1 MLGLIMKIR
10 ESLII
15 KIILATGTILLA
27 STLLLIY
34 MSIGFVNEYT
44 LAERIHTADMMGN
57 TIKLGLHDSMLRNNR
72 GDINQTIQKVA
83 QFHHVESIR
92 VYNKE
97 GEVKF
102 TNKPD
107 ELGTVIDKS
116 HHACKVCHLQDPPK
130 TNLTFSER
138 TWNFQSKSG
147 EHLFSV
153 QVPISNSPECSGG
166 PCHYHPA
173 DNEILGTMDMV
184 FNFEVTDAA
193 VSDYRNQL
201 IFLGTLVF
209 MAASFCIFLGLRQ
222 LITRPLSVL
231 TQCSEAI
238 AHGRESRAARE
249 IIKRPDELGKLARSH
264 ESMVNALHLQQDI
277 INEKRE
283 EFELLFDNVPCV
295 VTVQDLDYKLLEYN
309 KESRERFS
317 PFPGA
322 YCYEA
327 YKGIDEKC
335 EECPVE
341 RTFETGVAH
350 CSEESRRNP
359 DGTYS
364 HWIVHTAPIMD
375 KNGKVTKAMEMC
387 LDITE
392 RKELEEKLKESEK
405 KYHTIFNNV
414 PNSIFVLANSTLE
427 IVDCNTTVTQVYGWD
442 RKDLIGRSFMSIVHE
457 DENERMQS
465 QMRAFTAINQ
475 VKSIRKDGE
484 QFFVDMMLAVSEDS
498 NFEYLL
504 VSTTDITER
513 LEAEQKLFHA
523 GKMATLGEMA
533 TGVAHELN
541 QPLTVIK
548 SASNYFMKK
557 VDQGQPIPEETLG
570 TLAREVD
577 SYVDRATKIIS
588 HMREFGRQVDQGNEL
603 VNVNESL
610 NRAFTLL
617 RKQFSS
623 RGIDTRWELAGNLP
637 PVMATPDQLEQV
649 FINLFVNAR
658 DELEDKTESGVSDT
672 ATITVRTMRE
682 GNDIVIQVEDN
693 GRGIPEDLVHK
704 IFEPFFTTKRVGKG
718 TGLGLSISY
727 GLIKDFGGEIHAEN
741 QEQGARFTIKLPM
754 AES

>member
-1 MLGLIMKIR
+1 MKIR

-15 KIILATGTILLA
+15 KIILATGTIMLA

-34 MSIGFVNEYT
+34 MSIDFVNEYT

-57 TIKLGLHDSMLRNNR
+57 TIKLGLHDAMLRNAR
-72 GDINQTIQKVA
+72 EDIDGTIQKVA
-83 QFHHVESIR
+83 RFHHVESIR

-97 GEVKF
+97 GELKF
-102 TNKPD
+102 SNEPEEEGTFID
-107 ELGTVIDKS
+107 ED
-116 HHACKVCHLQDPPK
+116 HHTCKVCHTVSPPK
-130 TNLTFSER
+130 QTLSFAER
-138 TWNFQSKSG
+138 TWNFTNEQG

-153 QVPISNSPECSGG
+153 QMPISNSPECAGG
-166 PCHYHPA
+166 PCHYHPKDKA
-173 DNEILGTMDMV
+173 VLGTMDLI
-184 FNFEVTDAA
+184 FNFDVTDAA
-193 VSDYRNQL
+193 ISDYRNQL

-209 MAASFCIFLGLRQ
+209 IIASCCIFFGLRQ
-222 LITRPLSVL
+222 IITRPLSIL

-238 AHGRESRAARE
+238 AHGRESKAAKD
-249 IIKRPDELGKLARSH
+249 ITKRPDELGKLARSH
-264 ESMVNALHLQQDI
+264 ESMVNALHLQQEI

-295 VTVQDLDYKLLEYN
+295 VTVQDLDYKLLGYN
-309 KESRERFS
+309 KESRERFN

-322 YCYEA
+322 FCYEA

-341 RTFETGVAH
+341 KTFETGVAH

-392 RKELEEKLKESEK
+392 RKKLEERLQESEK
-405 KYHTIFNNV
+405 KYHTIFNNA

-427 IVDCNTTVTQVYGWD
+427 ILDCNSTSSQVYGWERD
-442 RKDLIGRSFMSIVHE
+442 ELIGKSFLKVVHP
-457 DENERMQS
+457 DENERMTS

-475 VKSIRKDGE
+475 VKSVHKDGE
-484 QFFVDMMLAVSEDS
+484 PFFVDMMLATSDKS
-498 NFEYLL
+498 DLEYLL
-504 VSTTDITER
+504 VSTTDITQR

-557 VDQGQPIPEETLG
+557 VNAKECISEETLG
-570 TLAREVD
+570 TLAKEVD
-577 SYVDRATKIIS
+577 SYVDRATKIIN
-588 HMREFGRQVDQGNEL
+588 HMREFGRQVDQGDEP
-603 VNVNESL
+603 VNVNDSL
-610 NRAFTLL
+610 ERAFALL
-617 RKQFSS
+617 GKQFAA
-623 RGIDTRWELAGNLP
+623 RGIETRWELTDSLP

-649 FINLFVNAR
+649 FINLLVNAR
-658 DELEDKTESGVSDT
+658 DELEEKTEADVSDT
-672 ATITVRTMRE
+672 AVITVRTMVE
-682 GNDIVIQVEDN
+682 GSDVVVQVEDN
-693 GRGIPEDLVHK
+693 GSGIPEDLIHK

-727 GLIKDFGGEIHAEN
+727 GLIKDFGGDIHAEN
-741 QEQGARFTIKLPM
+741 GESGARFTITLPV